1 MTGAVDDPPRG
12 YHPGM
17 AQPNE
22 QQPEI
27 ARPGT
32 PDPGRTDDD
41 LYRPG
46 EGEPPDSA
54 EEAGGVGQKV
64 IGELRERREN

>member
-1 MTGAVDDPPRG
+1 MS
-12 YHPGM
+12 
-17 AQPNE
+17 QPNE

-32 PDPGRTDDD
+32 PDPGRPEDR

-46 EGEPPDSA
+46 EGEPPETA
-54 EEAGGVGQKV
+54 EEADSVGAEV
-64 IGELRERREN
+64 IGELRERRES